1 MKTALELS
9 IVVPSYKRP
18 ELLTRCLRQ
27 LLPQLDVVRG
37 GVEILVVDDGGGE
50 AGFAASLDPRISVLR
65 SGGVGPGRAR
75 NVAIFAARGDIVA
88 FTDDDALVAA
98 DWVANILN
106 GFAERPDALGIRGL
120 VQSVAYDPL
129 YEHSVEDAT
138 GGGYLTCNVAY
149 KNAALHQVGG
159 FDPAFFWTHED
170 RDLGYRIETLGP
182 VLFDDRI
189 IITHPPR
196 PFTIRE
202 WARRGRFVTDD
213 WLLYSR
219 YPDQRRGIAPLRW
232 APAENI
238 ARRWIRYARSSEVV
252 QRSPR
257 RLLRVVIL
265 GCAQLGIGLAHSIRE
280 PFVARS
286 SAQPPRPEFA
296 APFRIAYVGP
306 VPNPEVGGAPG
317 VAGLLFNELV
327 ARGATIDCFLP
338 ISVESDAADVVDQME
353 GVTVHRI
360 ESKFA
365 FGKWYSSH
373 PLTKM
378 ISAQAATA
386 RGRAKAA
393 KLLRTRHHERPF
405 DVLYQFSTVE
415 LFGLKDDGHLPPIV
429 THPSV
434 HAAGEL
440 RWLRKERDL
449 AKRCQGA
456 LRPLLVR
463 LWVAARVKRQRR
475 DIARAAEVLAISK
488 QFGELLSADYAIS
501 PTKVTVAENVIDVES
516 FSLSEGARKDGPVR
530 VVVLGRITVRKG
542 LEDLVAATHQLRDLE
557 GRLVIEVI
565 GDHSLWSDYRPIL
578 SELAPEVATYVGHR
592 KRELVQ
598 ETLGSADVL
607 VQASHYEP
615 FGLTVAEALAE
626 GVLVLATSA
635 VGAAERL
642 DPFVATIID
651 SGSPMA
657 LAQALRDLVL
667 RVENESVEERRSRQ
681 LRCRQA
687 ALERYTSGVVGPIV
701 DEVLRRAAR
710 EAVICS

>member
-1 MKTALELS
+1 MDSLELS

-18 ELLTRCLRQ
+18 ELLTRCLEQ
-27 LLPQLDVVRG
+27 LLPQLDAVRG

-50 AGFAASLDPRISVLR
+50 AEFAASLDPRISVLR

-75 NVAIFAARGDIVA
+75 NVGIFAARGDLVA
-88 FTDDDALVAA
+88 FTDDDALVAT
-98 DWVANILN
+98 DWVAKIIQ

-170 RDLGYRIETLGP
+170 RDLGYRIEQLGP
-182 VLFDDRI
+182 VLFDERI
-189 IITHPPR
+189 VITHPPR

-202 WARRGRFVTDD
+202 WARRGRFVSDD

-219 YPDQRRGIAPLRW
+219 YPAQRRGILPLRW

-252 QRSPR
+252 QGSPR
-257 RLLRVVIL
+257 RLLRVLTL
-265 GCAQLGIGLAHSIRE
+265 GFAQLAVGIVHSIKE

-286 SAQPPRPEFA
+286 SAPLPRPEFA
-296 APFRIAYVGP
+296 TPFRIAYVGP

-317 VAGLLFNELV
+317 VAGLLFKELV

-338 ISVESDAADVVDQME
+338 ISVESDAADVVDEME

-378 ISAQAATA
+378 ISAQVATA

-415 LFGLKDDGHLPPIV
+415 LFGLSDDGHLPPIV

-440 RWLRKERDL
+440 RWLRKERGL
-449 AKRCQGA
+449 AKRCQGV

-463 LWVAARVKRQRR
+463 LWVAARVKRQQR
-475 DIARAAEVLAISK
+475 DIARATQVLAISK
-488 QFGELLSADYAIS
+488 QFGALLSTDYGIS
-501 PTKVTVAENVIDVES
+501 PAKVTVAENVIDVES
-516 FSLSEGARKDGPVR
+516 FALPEGVREAGPVR

-542 LEDLVAATHQLRDLE
+542 LEDLVAATQQLRDLE
-557 GRLVIEVI
+557 GRLEIEVI
-565 GDHSLWSDYRPIL
+565 GDHSLWSDYRPLL

-598 ETLGSADVL
+598 ETLGRADVL

-642 DPFVATIID
+642 DPFVATIVEPGNP
-651 SGSPMA
+651 SK
-657 LAQALRDLVL
+657 LAQALRDLVH
-667 RVENESVEERRSRQ
+667 RVEGESDEERRSRQ

-687 ALERYTSGVVGPIV
+687 ALERYTSGVVAPVV

-710 EAVICS
+710 EAVVRS